1 MNAPVEVPS
10 NPRPLD
16 RAEWLE
22 QRRGG
27 VGGSDAAVIVGVS
40 KWRTPYELW
49 AEKRGEG
56 GEQADNIDMLI
67 GRLLEPE
74 IRQRYADQT
83 GRVVRMPES
92 IIRHPSYDWML
103 ATLDGVTDDGRV
115 LEIKTARSG
124 PEWGEPGSAD
134 IPENYLLQVQHYL
147 AVTGCAVADV
157 AVMFK
162 DRRTPAVEIYEIPA
176 DAELQG
182 MLIDAEA
189 VFWRSVLDGIPPAPV
204 SYADMLARFGRSS
217 REGSVVASE
226 DVELAVAT
234 LRDIAKQRKVL
245 DADEESNRAEVMAA
259 LGENDTLLSGITGKP
274 IVTWKAPKPSARF
287 DASAFKAAHPD
298 LHAQF
303 LVTGEPSR
311 RFLLK

>member
-1 MNAPVEVPS
+1 MNA
-10 NPRPLD
+10 

-22 QRRGG
+22 QRRAG

-56 GEQADNIDMLI
+56 GEQADNVDMLI

-83 GRVVRMPES
+83 GRIVRMPEG
-92 IIRHPSYDWML
+92 IIRHPTHDWML

-147 AVTGCAVADV
+147 AVTGCEVADV

-162 DRRTPAVEIYEIPA
+162 DRRTLAVQVYEVPA
-176 DAELQG
+176 DAELQD

-189 VFWRSVLDGIPPAPV
+189 DFWQSVIDGIPPAPV
-204 SYADMLARFGRSS
+204 SYSDMLARFGRSS
-217 REGSVVASE
+217 TDGAVIASE
-226 DVELAVAT
+226 EVARAVAT
-234 LRDIAKQRKVL
+234 LKQIRKTRDSL
-245 DADEESNRAEVMAA
+245 DEAEEAARAVVMGA
-259 LGENDTLLSGITGKP
+259 LGAKDTLLLSATGAP
-274 IVTWKAPKPSARF
+274 VVTWKAAKPATRF
-287 DASAFKAAHPD
+287 DASAFKTEHPD
-298 LHAQF
+298 LYAQF
-303 LVTGEPSR
+303 LVTGESSR
-311 RFLLK
+311 RFLIK